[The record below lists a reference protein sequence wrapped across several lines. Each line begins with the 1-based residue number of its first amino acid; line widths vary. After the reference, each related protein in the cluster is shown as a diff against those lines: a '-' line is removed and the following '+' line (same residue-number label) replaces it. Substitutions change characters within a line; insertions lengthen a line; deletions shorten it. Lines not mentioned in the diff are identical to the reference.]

1 MNKIIPPSLIPSMII
16 LCLVIGLSG
25 TASAYQMSERSYDL
39 VSDCYTD
46 HLIAGYG
53 NVPEYRPDGTVTTTG
68 IIATIPDEKA
78 MWDWRYEMKQITN
91 TTRTD
96 MKNYYFPDGP
106 VISYGSDLLGTICVG
121 IWKEADTTKKTRDDI
136 YAIID
141 AEARS
146 RGIEDVPVI
155 FIRESIP
162 DTRPLLIP
170 DPTVTACIP
179 PIHEIANGYPAYTPQ
194 TNEEQPPSAG
204 ITHSSVSFLIE
215 KITPWYW
222 PCW

>member
-136 YAIID
+136 YHIID
-141 AEARS
+141 TAAHEK
-146 RGIEDVPVI
+146 GIDDVAVI
-155 FIRESIP
+155 FISESIF
-162 DTRPLLIP
+162 DTRPLPVP
-170 DPTVTACIP
+170 DPDETQLQARLRSIADAYAGSAAVPVFGHHITLALP
-179 PIHEIANGYPAYTPQ
+179 SEPGFPIHYTR
-194 TNEEQPPSAG
+194 
-204 ITHSSVSFLIE
+204 
-215 KITPWYW
+215 
-222 PCW
+222 